1 MPPEG
6 GGWWGGGDGAPRP
19 KGLTGDTQPGCRNQ
33 RGRWGGVPWTV
44 DQDSES
50 TVDPSVRPDRP
61 RTVGE
66 EGSNDP
72 ETIREGNIRVL
83 TIKWDE
89 GT

>member
-1 MPPEG
+1 M
-6 GGWWGGGDGAPRP
+6 
-19 KGLTGDTQPGCRNQ
+19 
-33 RGRWGGVPWTV
+33 